1 MPRQRLIVAT
11 LLFLGTFAVI
21 AQLAWN
27 TAIATSGP
35 WFSPAISRDVYSTTM
50 IAATVL
56 VAVLGAL
63 ASGQAASTAREAR
76 ALDLRLN
83 ILRGSGVI
91 VSGSSGI
98 DIDRDIEETLDE
110 ILGGVDGSA
119 APTVTMDREAH
130 DTLVTVTAEG
140 RAQRQDVVL
149 REVARARSAL
159 HKAGS
164 RIWGAV
170 AGPMAAGI
178 VFLGLAGAMLPGSEG
193 FAESHFMTNTA
204 LILFLGYGWPFLVGW
219 VAVGLGFARAHEGK
233 HVHESHQW
241 HPQRKSTLFSPM
253 TSCCPFGRRPSAERT
268 VAYRPMRLFTILCRV
283 SMIASPITM
292 DDSMSAPTSRD
303 PSPIDVYGP
312 MYVSGPI
319 TQS

>member
-11 LLFLGTFAVI
+11 LLFLGAFAII

-27 TAIATSGP
+27 TATATSGP

-56 VAVLGAL
+56 VAVLAAL
-63 ASGQAASTAREAR
+63 ASAQSASTAREAR

-91 VSGSSGI
+91 VSGSGGI
-98 DIDRDIEETLDE
+98 DIDADIEDTLNE

-119 APTVTMDREAH
+119 APMVTMDREAH
-130 DTLVTVTAEG
+130 DTLVAVTTEG
-140 RAQRQDVVL
+140 KALRQDVVL

-164 RIWGAV
+164 RIWTAV
-170 AGPMAAGI
+170 AAPMAAGI

-193 FAESHFMTNTA
+193 FAISHYVTNTA
-204 LILFLGYGWPFLVGW
+204 LILFLGYGWPVLVGW
-219 VAVGLGFARAHEGK
+219 FAVSLGFTRAQEGRHTPESK
-233 HVHESHQW
+233 H
-241 HPQRKSTLFSPM
+241 
-253 TSCCPFGRRPSAERT
+253 A
-268 VAYRPMRLFTILCRV
+268 
-283 SMIASPITM
+283 
-292 DDSMSAPTSRD
+292 
-303 PSPIDVYGP
+303 
-312 MYVSGPI
+312 
-319 TQS
+319 

>member
-11 LLFLGTFAVI
+11 LLFLGAFAVI

-27 TAIATSGP
+27 TAIATSAP
-35 WFSPAISRDVYSTTM
+35 WFSSGISRDVYSTTM
-50 IAATVL
+50 VAATVL
-56 VAVLGAL
+56 VAVLAAL
-63 ASGQAASTAREAR
+63 ASSQAASAAREAR

-91 VSGSSGI
+91 ASGTSGI
-98 DIDRDIEETLDE
+98 DIDRDIEDTLDE

-119 APTVTMDREAH
+119 APIVTIDREAH
-130 DTLVTVTAEG
+130 DTLVSVTTEG
-140 RAQRQDVVL
+140 KALRQDVVL

-164 RIWGAV
+164 RIWSAV

-204 LILFLGYGWPFLVGW
+204 LILFLGYGWPVLVGW
-219 VAVGLGFARAHEGK
+219 VAVGLGFARAQEGK
-233 HVHESHQW
+233 HTHESKQ
-241 HPQRKSTLFSPM
+241 
-253 TSCCPFGRRPSAERT
+253 A
-268 VAYRPMRLFTILCRV
+268 
-283 SMIASPITM
+283 
-292 DDSMSAPTSRD
+292 
-303 PSPIDVYGP
+303 
-312 MYVSGPI
+312 
-319 TQS
+319 

>member
-1 MPRQRLIVAT
+1 
-11 LLFLGTFAVI
+11 
-21 AQLAWN
+21 
-27 TAIATSGP
+27 
-35 WFSPAISRDVYSTTM
+35 M

-233 HVHESHQW
+233 HVHESHQ
-241 HPQRKSTLFSPM
+241 
-253 TSCCPFGRRPSAERT
+253 
-268 VAYRPMRLFTILCRV
+268 
-283 SMIASPITM
+283 
-292 DDSMSAPTSRD
+292 
-303 PSPIDVYGP
+303 
-312 MYVSGPI
+312 
-319 TQS
+319 

>member
-11 LLFLGTFAVI
+11 LLFLGAFAVI

-27 TAIATSGP
+27 TAIATSAP
-35 WFSPAISRDVYSTTM
+35 WFSSGISRDVYSTTM
-50 IAATVL
+50 VAATVL
-56 VAVLGAL
+56 VAVLAAL
-63 ASGQAASTAREAR
+63 ASSQAASAAREAR

-91 VSGSSGI
+91 ASGTGGI
-98 DIDRDIEETLDE
+98 DIDRDIEDTLDE

-119 APTVTMDREAH
+119 APIVTIDREA
-130 DTLVTVTAEG
+130 L
-140 RAQRQDVVL
+140 VL

-164 RIWGAV
+164 RIWSAV

-204 LILFLGYGWPFLVGW
+204 LILFLGYGWPVLVGW
-219 VAVGLGFARAHEGK
+219 VAVGLGFARAQEGK
-233 HVHESHQW
+233 HTHESKQ
-241 HPQRKSTLFSPM
+241 
-253 TSCCPFGRRPSAERT
+253 A
-268 VAYRPMRLFTILCRV
+268 
-283 SMIASPITM
+283 
-292 DDSMSAPTSRD
+292 
-303 PSPIDVYGP
+303 
-312 MYVSGPI
+312 
-319 TQS
+319 

>member
-11 LLFLGTFAVI
+11 LLFLGAFAVI

-27 TAIATSGP
+27 TATATSGP

-56 VAVLGAL
+56 VVVLAAL
-63 ASGQAASTAREAR
+63 ASGQSASAAREAR

-91 VSGSSGI
+91 VSGSGGI
-98 DIDRDIEETLDE
+98 DIDADIEDTLNE

-119 APTVTMDREAH
+119 APMVTMDREAH
-130 DTLVTVTAEG
+130 DTLVAVTAEG
-140 RAQRQDVVL
+140 KALRQDVVL

-164 RIWGAV
+164 RIWTAV
-170 AGPMAAGI
+170 AAPMAAGI

-193 FAESHFMTNTA
+193 FAISHYMTNTA
-204 LILFLGYGWPFLVGW
+204 LILFLGYGWPVLVGW
-219 VAVGLGFARAHEGK
+219 FAVSLGFARAQEGRNA
-233 HVHESHQW
+233 HESKH
-241 HPQRKSTLFSPM
+241 
-253 TSCCPFGRRPSAERT
+253 A
-268 VAYRPMRLFTILCRV
+268 
-283 SMIASPITM
+283 
-292 DDSMSAPTSRD
+292 
-303 PSPIDVYGP
+303 
-312 MYVSGPI
+312 
-319 TQS
+319 